1 MPQSNFERAQVGII
15 LWVGAVAIFALA
27 GCEPESER
35 SAKLSADCMT
45 HGMVAFDRWKVKL
58 EEIYLP
64 SSLIDPP
71 EFHFNKRLN
80 TCLMKVGHWS
90 FLPDGKSNDL
100 VNQVIDVYENK
111 VLLTSGHMNRYKD
124 GKLLPM
130 QIIGGQD
137 LSEKAKKLMTE

>member
-1 MPQSNFERAQVGII
+1 
-15 LWVGAVAIFALA
+15 
-27 GCEPESER
+27 
-35 SAKLSADCMT
+35 
-45 HGMVAFDRWKVKL
+45 
-58 EEIYLP
+58 
-64 SSLIDPP
+64 
-71 EFHFNKRLN
+71 
-80 TCLMKVGHWS
+80 MKVGHWS

-100 VNQVIDVYENK
+100 VDQVIDVYENK